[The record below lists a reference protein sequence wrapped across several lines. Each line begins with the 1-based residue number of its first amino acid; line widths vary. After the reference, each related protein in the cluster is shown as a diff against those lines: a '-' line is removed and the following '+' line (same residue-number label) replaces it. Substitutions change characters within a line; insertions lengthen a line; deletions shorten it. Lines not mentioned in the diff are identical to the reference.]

1 MVKEKTRP
9 PPCFI
14 FVILRNLHLYSRMLQ
29 LSLFI
34 PQIQISLHHRVIVS
48 SPVISHSVWF
58 RNHSVAGTAAL
69 PATMATRQT
78 GELVYIGCIV
88 QE

>member
-1 MVKEKTRP
+1 M
-9 PPCFI
+9 
-14 FVILRNLHLYSRMLQ
+14 

-34 PQIQISLHHRVIVS
+34 LQKLISLHHHVIVS

-58 RNHSVAGTAAL
+58 RDHSVAGTAAL
-69 PATMATRQT
+69 PATMVTRRT
-78 GELVYIGCIV
+78 GEPVYLGCIV